1 MIELR
6 PATDQ
11 DVREFAAWHYDPPY
25 DVYDIDMTSDEAVVY
40 FLEPGTHC
48 HTLFDGGVMV
58 GYCTFGHD
66 AQVPGGNYDAD
77 GIDIGLGVK
86 PEQTGAGEGNR
97 FVAAVVAYALVAFDP
112 PQLRVT
118 IAAGNIRALRV
129 WSSVGFSEVSRFATT
144 RDIMGSGEFAILTLT
159 PTDPP

>member
-1 MIELR
+1 MR

-25 DVYDIDMTSDEAVVY
+25 DVYDIDMTPDEVVVS
-40 FLEPGTHC
+40 FLEPGVNC
-48 HTLFDGGVMV
+48 HSLFDGSVMT

-66 AQVPGGNYDAD
+66 AQVPGGNYDTD

-86 PEQTGAGEGNR
+86 PERTGAGERNR
-97 FVAAVVAYALVAFDP
+97 VVAAVVAYALVTFDP

-118 IAAGNIRALRV
+118 IAAGNPRALRV
-129 WSSVGFSEVSRFATT
+129 WSDAGFSKVSRFTTT
-144 RDIMGSGEFAILTLT
+144 RDIMGSGKFAILTLT
-159 PTDPP
+159 PTDHP